1 MFWTRKF
8 GNSLLN
14 NDSGEG
20 ADQTNTHDSK
30 DTGGMKIDKGL
41 TKSAFYGNDIVQN
54 INDTGNT
61 ISRTVENKLDGISGT
76 HSGNQ
81 AEQIIKQS
89 Q

>member
-1 MFWTRKF
+1 
-8 GNSLLN
+8 
-14 NDSGEG
+14 
-20 ADQTNTHDSK
+20 
-30 DTGGMKIDKGL
+30 MKIDKGL
-41 TKSAFYGNDIVQN
+41 TKSAFYGNDIVKN

-81 AEQIIKQS
+81 AEQIIEQS